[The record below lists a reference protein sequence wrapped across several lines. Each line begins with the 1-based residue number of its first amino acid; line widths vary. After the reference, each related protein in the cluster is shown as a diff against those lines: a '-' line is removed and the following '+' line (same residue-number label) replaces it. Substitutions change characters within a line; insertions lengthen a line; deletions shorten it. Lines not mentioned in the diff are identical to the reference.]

1 MLEKIENF
9 YLNFFRYFLIFFASM
24 SLIIGLINLL
34 ISFSMIMTKP
44 DLEKA
49 DLPKWSLIKFQV
61 LPLEN
66 PMIKLEEGKASIS
79 SEGEESKKNNEL
91 KVIEIKLKKIAKN
104 LDKLFVENDSRFST
118 LVSYEVFMK
127 WALSSSLEGQ
137 DLEKFLEGLIIF
149 SRDMSVETRI
159 LQIFDP
165 AGKLE
170 LIQSSLEIYMDSF
183 MEEQEKTERLN
194 SKRMS
199 LAEGK
204 SLLGYSQLQY
214 SLYASLAFILV
225 LVIVLVFKVELN
237 LRKIAPAI
245 NNRDLE

>member
-1 MLEKIENF
+1 MLEKVENF

>member
-24 SLIIGLINLL
+24 ALIIGLINLL

-159 LQIFDP
+159 LQMFDP

>member
-245 NNRDLE
+245 NKRDLE

>member
-24 SLIIGLINLL
+24 ALIIGLINLL

>member
-9 YLNFFRYFLIFFASM
+9 YLNFFRYFLIFFASI
-24 SLIIGLINLL
+24 SLIIVLINLL

-44 DLEKA
+44 NLEEA
-49 DLPKWSLIKFQV
+49 GLPKWSLIKFQV

-183 MEEQEKTERLN
+183 KEEQEKTQRLN
-194 SKRMS
+194 SKRIS
-199 LAEGK
+199 LAEDR
-204 SLLGYSQLQY
+204 SLLGYSQLLY
-214 SLYASLAFILV
+214 SLYASLAFIFV

-245 NNRDLE
+245 NKRELE

>member
-1 MLEKIENF
+1 MELPDYNSVEDILEDVRAMRPRGGSAFGYCAAMAFK
-9 YLNFFRYFLIFFASM
+9 LIASD
-24 SLIIGLINLL
+24 
-34 ISFSMIMTKP
+34 K
-44 DLEKA
+44 
-49 DLPKWSLIKFQV
+49 
-61 LPLEN
+61 
-66 PMIKLEEGKASIS
+66 SIA
-79 SEGEESKKNNEL
+79 E
-91 KVIEIKLKKIAKN
+91 

-127 WALSSSLEGQ
+127 CTLSSGLEGQ

-149 SRDMSVETRI
+149 SQDMSVELRI
-159 LQIFDP
+159 LAMYDP
-165 AGKLE
+165 TGKLE

-194 SKRMS
+194 SKRMT